1 MAASSIPGYAGK
13 LLRVDL
19 TTTNLTHED
28 LDEDTCRKYLGGAAL
43 GAKIL
48 YDEVPP
54 KIDWSD
60 PQNRIIM
67 TTGPL
72 GGTNFGG
79 TGTFSLATKGAM
91 TNGATSTQANGFL
104 GAYLKFCG
112 FDGIIIQ
119 GAADKWVYL
128 YIHDGVAELR
138 DASHLLGKDTWET
151 EDSIK
156 QELGVKDTAVSV
168 FCIGPAG
175 ENLVKFAIVIGD
187 KGHAAAHNGPGAVMG
202 SKKLKAIVVARGS
215 GRVKVKD
222 PEALSAIAKKNLEK
236 AKVDVGGQVYN
247 YGTTGVVLWA
257 NMQSW
262 LPVKNY
268 TTNIWDIDEKKLAQF
283 SAESIRANFK
293 PKPHPCWACQFHHI
307 NMLTIP
313 EGKYKG
319 EVVEEP
325 DYECFAA
332 WGPLIGNDDIN
343 TTMILSSDV
352 DRLGIDNN
360 EAGWIV
366 AFAMECYEKG
376 ILSKEQTDGLE
387 LNWGN
392 TEATRSLL
400 QKIAKREGFGQV
412 FAEGLKK
419 AAESLGGEAHNIA
432 IYTQKGNTPRT
443 HDHRTLWFEM
453 FDVTT
458 SDTATIQSRH
468 SMVLESIGITGEGVI
483 VEDAFSGEAI
493 ATLVAKTR
501 GSMQFEDSLGV
512 CSFVT
517 NMDLR
522 TLTEALQ
529 AVTGWDIDVEKA
541 MEIGRRAVNTMR
553 VFNLMC
559 GIDPKLE
566 APSKRYASTP
576 VDGLS
581 KGISIVPQWDEMLHL
596 YYELM
601 GWDKETGKPLP
612 ETLRKSG
619 LEQAIPQIWG
629 E

>member
-1 MAASSIPGYAGK
+1 MAENILPGYAGK
-13 LLRVDL
+13 LLRSNL
-19 TTTNLTHED
+19 TTKKMTYED
-28 LDEDTCRKYLGGAAL
+28 LEEGICREYLGGAAL

-54 KIDWSD
+54 DIDWSN
-60 PQNRIIM
+60 PENRVIL

-72 GGTNFGG
+72 GGTRFGG

-128 YIHDGVAELR
+128 YVHDGVAELR

-156 QELGVKDTAVSV
+156 QELGVEDKAMSV

-175 ENLVKFAIVIGD
+175 ENLVRFAVVAGD
-187 KGHAAAHNGPGAVMG
+187 KGHVAAHNGPGAVMG
-202 SKKLKAIVVARGS
+202 SKKLKAIAVARGR
-215 GRVKVKD
+215 GRVEVKN
-222 PEALSAIAKKNLEK
+222 PEALAAVAKKALET
-236 AKVDVGGQVYN
+236 AKEAVGGQVYN

-268 TTNIWDIDEKKLAQF
+268 TTNIWDIDEKKLERF
-283 SAESIRANFK
+283 GAESIRANFK

-313 EGKYKG
+313 DGTYKG

-325 DYECFAA
+325 DMECYAA

-343 TTMILSSDV
+343 TTMILASDV
-352 DRLGIDNN
+352 DRLGVDNN
-360 EAGWIV
+360 EAGWV
-366 AFAMECYEKG
+366 VSLAMECYEKG
-376 ILSKEQTDGLE
+376 ILNKEKTDGLE
-387 LNWGN
+387 LTWGN
-392 TEATRSLL
+392 TEAARSLL
-400 QKIAKREGFGQV
+400 QKVSRREGIGDL
-412 FAEGLKK
+412 FADGVKK
-419 AAESLGGEAHNIA
+419 AAERLGGEALNIA

-453 FDVTT
+453 FDVCT
-458 SDTATIQSRH
+458 SDAGTIQSRH
-468 SMVLESIGITGEGVI
+468 SMVLESIGITGEGV
-483 VEDAFSGEAI
+483 VVDDPFSGEAI

-501 GSMQFEDSLGV
+501 GSMQFEDSIGV
-512 CSFVT
+512 CSFIT

-522 TLTEALQ
+522 LLTEALQ
-529 AVTGWDIDVEKA
+529 AVTGWDINVERA
-541 MEIGRRAVNTMR
+541 MEIGRKAVNTMR
-553 VFNLMC
+553 VFNLRC
-559 GIDPKLE
+559 GISPKLE
-566 APSKRYASTP
+566 VPSPRYGSTP

-581 KGISIVPQWDEMLHL
+581 KGISIMPHWDQMLQL

-601 GWDKETGKPLP
+601 GWDKQTGKPLP
-612 ETLRKSG
+612 ETLKELG